1 MGFLPLQATTVEMTF
16 MTKVLP
22 GPSLS
27 PLGDV
32 PEPLAP
38 GPEHAPNRDQAAGK
52 EGDSK
57 PPKVAGKGTW
67 APQTKKV

>member
-1 MGFLPLQATTVEMTF
+1 